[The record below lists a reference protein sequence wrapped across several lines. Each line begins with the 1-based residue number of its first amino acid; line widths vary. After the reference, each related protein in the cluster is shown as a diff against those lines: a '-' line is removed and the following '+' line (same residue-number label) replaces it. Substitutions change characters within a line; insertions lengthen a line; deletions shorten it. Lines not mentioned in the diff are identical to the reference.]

1 MDGRDVQEER
11 GAMMYSA
18 RQSQVRFAA
27 FSNSSNGSKDS
38 AAEAQVD
45 FLRQPT
51 ISDSRRKKP
60 YLEACPMRN
69 RMKQLFTHNGNG
81 IKQPQTALKNLVIQV
96 LPAIGGGARRIR
108 ATRVISVLSI
118 AMAVRTLTLRTL
130 LMGLLRSAV
139 SKIKNQKELIT

>member
-1 MDGRDVQEER
+1 MQEER

-27 FSNSSNGSKDS
+27 FSNSSNGSKEK
-38 AAEAQVD
+38 AAEAQAD
-45 FLRQPT
+45 FLKQPT

-96 LPAIGGGARRIR
+96 LRAVGGSARRLR
-108 ATRVISVLSI
+108 ATRIISVVSI
-118 AMAVRTLTLRTL
+118 AMAVRTITMRTIL
-130 LMGLLRSAV
+130 LGLLRSAV
-139 SKIKNQKELIT
+139 SNLN